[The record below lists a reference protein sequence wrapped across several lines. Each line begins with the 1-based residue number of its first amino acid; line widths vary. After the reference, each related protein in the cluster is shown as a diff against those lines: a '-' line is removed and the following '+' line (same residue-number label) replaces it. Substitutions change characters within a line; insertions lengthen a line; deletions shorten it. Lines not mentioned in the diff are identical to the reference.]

1 VARRSSVRYWSSR
14 NAYCCWFAGKQHV
27 LAEGADDYPSG
38 PTYQAATQKFAELSA
53 LSGVDGAKD
62 TNTCRVICEMYLR
75 WISTRRKFQTMKL
88 RQKIYVFFTDA
99 LGEIPVKDLT
109 HHMVYKWLD
118 QMREWRKHPGTGKP
132 TRWTD
137 GSVRNAC
144 TSLQVAFNWAAR
156 SGIIT
161 KNPLKGLEQPDARSR
176 GRLALI
182 GKTPNEREANHQKI
196 LATASSAFRPLIKC
210 LHATGCR
217 PGELA
222 HATAADFNEELGAI
236 MYHAEDKRL
245 EGEFSH
251 KTGRKGKERIIMLSG
266 EALEIVKGLVKKNPS
281 GPLFRTGRGR
291 RLHKHLGRSGWTV
304 KEITNRFRVI
314 RERLKMPRLTAY
326 SYRHTF
332 ATAWLEQGRS
342 VEILSELLGN
352 SPLVIRHHYSHLLSD
367 TANLRNQLEDFKLLS
382 AGEKQN
388 PSASQ
393 PSALAS

>member
-1 VARRSSVRYWSSR
+1 MARRASVRYWSSR
-14 NAYCCWFAGKQHV
+14 NAYCCWFAGKQYV
-27 LAEGADDYPSG
+27 LAEGPDDYPSG

-53 LSGVDGAKD
+53 INGVDGAKD

-88 RQKIYVFFTDA
+88 RRKVYVFFTDA
-99 LGEIPVKDLT
+99 LGEVPVKDLT
-109 HHMVYKWLD
+109 HHIVYKWLD

-144 TSLQVAFNWAAR
+144 SSVQVAFNWAAR

-176 GRLALI
+176 GRHALI
-182 GKTPNEREANHQKI
+182 GKTPKEREENHQKI
-196 LATASSAFRPLIKC
+196 LAEASKAFRPIVIC

-222 HATAADFNEELGAI
+222 NATAADFNEEIGAI
-236 MYHAEDKRL
+236 CYHAEATRQD
-245 EGEFSH
+245 GEFSH

-266 EALEIVKGLVKKNPS
+266 EALEIVKAHCKKYPT
-281 GPLFRTGRGR
+281 GPIFRTGKGR
-291 RLHKHLGRSGWTV
+291 RLHKHLPRSGWTV
-304 KEITNRFRVI
+304 KEIGNRFKII

-332 ATAWLEQGRS
+332 ATGWLEQGRS
-342 VEILSELLGN
+342 VEILSELMGN
-352 SPLVIRHHYSHLLSD
+352 SPAVIRAHYAHLLSN
-367 TANLRNQLEDFKLLS
+367 TVNLRNQLEDFKSLG
-382 AGEKQN
+382 AEKQS
-388 PSASQ
+388 PSAFGI
-393 PSALAS
+393 AG